1 MATQK
6 LAISVAISAAVLVA
20 ALAQNS
26 PEDYVGLHNAARSAA
41 GARPVAWDDEMARE
55 AGKRTERGCGL
66 RSPDGAGYVNVPGHH
81 RYGENLFQFH
91 GSPEKAWNAGDALD
105 AWTAPAAREYVQ
117 VVWPDSTKIG
127 CARAICDHGRGVF
140 ISCNYEPAV
149 NENFGR
155 AALPYMC
162 RFNISRCFNC
172 TIC

>member
-6 LAISVAISAAVLVA
+6 LAMAMAISAAVLA
-20 ALAQNS
+20 GALSLNS
-26 PEDYVGLHNAARSAA
+26 PEDYVRLHNAARGAA
-41 GARPVAWDDEMARE
+41 GAQPVAWDDEVARE

-66 RSPDGAGYVNVPGHH
+66 RRPDGAGYDDEPRHH
-81 RYGENLFQFH
+81 RYGENLFR
-91 GSPEKAWNAGDALD
+91 GPPEKAWNAGDALD

-127 CARAICDHGRGVF
+127 CARAVCGHGRGVF

-149 NENFGR
+149 NANLRR
-155 AALPYMC
+155 AVLPAMC